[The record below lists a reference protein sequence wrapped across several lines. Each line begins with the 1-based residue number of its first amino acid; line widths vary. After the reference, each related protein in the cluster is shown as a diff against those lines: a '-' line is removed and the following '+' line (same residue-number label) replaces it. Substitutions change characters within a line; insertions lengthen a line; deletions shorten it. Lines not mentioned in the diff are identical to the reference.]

1 MVLYLQSQCLTESLG
16 FLNPPLLQAA
26 KRWQKPWKNRT
37 QKNGNLKTKKYFLL
51 VLSIVLFSCSEN
63 DDIPNQQSNLQS
75 GVVISFDDDYVD
87 EWFEVNNVLEPYD
100 WKATFFVTKFNQ
112 LSTAKIQKLK
122 DLKIDGHEIG
132 GHGLNHLNAPNFISA
147 NGTAEYLNQEIIP
160 METLMNNN
168 DLSTTSF
175 AYPYGARNTTTDNLL
190 LNRFEIVR
198 GTTYGNANPASQNCY
213 YNNNNL
219 VFGLG
224 IDKNYSHFSI
234 SYFLSLLEY
243 AKNNNKIVIFYAH
256 KPVPTFQ
263 NNYETEY
270 QTLIQICNYVK
281 NNNMKFYKISELF
294 NLQNSI

>member
-1 MVLYLQSQCLTESLG
+1 M
-16 FLNPPLLQAA
+16 
-26 KRWQKPWKNRT
+26 NR
-37 QKNGNLKTKKYFLL
+37 NLKTKKYFLL

-168 DLSTTSF
+168 DLPTTSF

-213 YNNNNL
+213 YNNNNI

-281 NNNMKFYKISELF
+281 NNNMKFYKISELH